1 MIERNDRL
9 LATIR
14 EELAR
19 TKAFKTIG
27 KRVEGGRVDV
37 TGAAVEARALILA
50 ALQET
55 ARRRIAIV
63 VPGDA
68 AIDDFEASLKLFHS
82 EARCVSAYPSPS
94 LSPYQ
99 DLAPSLGVVRNE
111 IRALGMLID
120 RGVEILI
127 VPARALFSRL
137 PRPEEFASRIVRMA
151 GGDEL
156 DVRVLLE
163 RLIENGFVRTDLVG
177 EAGEFAFRG
186 GILDLFPPN
195 TARPVRVELFGDTV
209 DTLRWFETETQRS
222 EDESGAVSIL
232 PMSHFPVTKGM
243 RAALA
248 RRLSLDFMDPLF
260 KRDVADRIDRL
271 NENGTFPGI
280 EHYLPVA
287 AATVSF
293 FEYLDPAEWMFALVE
308 PDQIATNVAKFEALL
323 ENEYQAAAEKGRA
336 VYSPGVLTTPGADV
350 LAFLSS
356 ARLAFSEVHVGGPQR
371 FVEETRVTP
380 ALLESG
386 TSAAIPPPTGIRP
399 SAAGPYRYDR
409 VGPSCA
415 GPNLGG
421 GGMASPPL
429 SMTTMETAGG
439 TPAVPGFV
447 EFRLRASQVDRYTNR
462 LPEFTSDVKRGHA
475 SGRRQVFLAAT
486 KGGREK
492 VERLLK
498 EFDVPFVQS
507 SDELQAE
514 IVIADGALPRGFD
527 FDELNLT
534 VYSEWDLFEPPTS
547 TRVGGKR
554 RASEAFVTDLRD
566 LKVGDYIVHVDHGVG
581 RFGGLQRIPF
591 GTTEREVMEIEYSGG
606 GKLLM
611 PMENLNLI
619 QKFSGGADTQPKLDR
634 LGGTAWARTKASVKK
649 AMRDMADEL
658 LKLYATRQMVQGHA
672 FSKDSPWQFEFED
685 AFEFDET
692 EDQESAIDDVK
703 SDMESRKPMDRLLCG
718 DVGYGKTEV
727 AMRAAF
733 KSVMDGKQVI
743 VLAPTTVLAYQHYR
757 TFLRRFASFPVT
769 IELMSRYY
777 SAKEQKAILTRLETG
792 EIDIIIGTHRVLSK
806 DIKLKDA
813 GLLVVDEEQRFGVG
827 QKEKLKQIKKAIDV
841 LSMSAT
847 PIPRTLHMS
856 LVGIRDISV
865 IETPPKDRLAIQT
878 AVVPFTDDFIREAI
892 EFEVGRGGQVF
903 FVHNR
908 VESIYAMKEYL
919 EKLVPGLKVIV
930 GHGQMEERELE
941 RAMLAFIQREYDV
954 LLATTII
961 ENGIDIPAC
970 NTILINHAE
979 RFGLSQLYQLRGR
992 VGRSDRLAFCY
1003 LLVPS
1008 DKVLASDARK
1018 RLAAIQEFSDLGAG
1032 FRIAAKDLEIRG
1044 AGNILGGEQS
1054 GQIAAVGF
1062 EMYTKLLEETIRE
1075 MKGERIEEE
1084 IETSMNLGVDIYIPK
1099 DYISDENLRMTFYK
1113 KVASA
1118 STDDRLEEIRNELRD
1133 RFGAL
1138 PQNVEN
1144 LIRFVQV
1151 KRFAQQIGAI
1161 SIVREGARA
1170 VVKLTATAKVDP
1182 NKLLL
1187 LIQQDPGVK
1196 FSPNGVL
1203 TFPLKVQGPE
1213 VIDAIEGMLRGLA
1226 A

>member
-1 MIERNDRL
+1 MTERNDRL
-9 LATIR
+9 LAQVR
-14 EELAR
+14 AELAR
-19 TKAFKTIG
+19 TKAFRAIG
-27 KRVEGGRVDV
+27 KRIAEERLDI
-37 TGAAVEARALILA
+37 TGTAVEARALLLA
-50 ALQET
+50 TLQDST
-55 ARRRIAIV
+55 AQRMAIV

-68 AIDDFEASLKLFHS
+68 AIDDFESSLKLFH
-82 EARCVSAYPSPS
+82 RDPQCVSSYPSPS

-99 DLAPSLGVVRNE
+99 DLSPSLGVARNE

-120 RGVEILI
+120 RSVDVLL

-137 PRPEEFASRIVRMA
+137 PHAEEFAARVVKVA
-151 GGDEL
+151 EGDEL
-156 DVRVLLE
+156 DLRVLLE
-163 RLIENGFVRTDLVG
+163 RLVENGFVRTDLVG

-195 TARPVRVELFGDTV
+195 TAKPVRVELFGDTV
-209 DTLRWFETETQRS
+209 DSLRWFDVETQRS
-222 EDESGAVSIL
+222 EEASGSVTVL
-232 PMSHFPVTKGM
+232 PMTQFPVTQPM
-243 RAALA
+243 RSALA
-248 RRLSLDFMDPLF
+248 RRLSLDFNDPIY
-260 KRDVADRIDRL
+260 KRDLSDKIERI
-271 NENGTFPGI
+271 NENGTFPGM

-287 AATVSF
+287 TNTVSF
-293 FEYLDPAEWMFALVE
+293 FDYLDPAEWMLALIE
-308 PDQIATNVAKFEALL
+308 PDQITTNVAKFESLL
-323 ENEYQAAAEKGRA
+323 SNEYEAASEKGRA
-336 VYSPGVLTTPGADV
+336 VYRPEKLTTAGTDV
-350 LAFLSS
+350 LALLGT
-356 ARLAFSEVHVGGPQR
+356 ARIAFSEVHVGAPHDR
-371 FVEETRVTP
+371 R
-380 ALLESG
+380 
-386 TSAAIPPPTGIRP
+386 RD
-399 SAAGPYRYDR
+399 AAGP
-409 VGPSCA
+409 
-415 GPNLGG
+415 
-421 GGMASPPL
+421 
-429 SMTTMETAGG
+429 AGG
-439 TPAVPGFV
+439 TAALQPDF
-447 EFRLRASQVDRYTNR
+447 EELRLRAPQVDRYTNR
-462 LPEFTSDVKRGHA
+462 LPEFTNDVKRGHEK
-475 SGRRQVFLAAT
+475 GRRQVFFAAT

-498 EFDVPFVQS
+498 EFDVVFV
-507 SDELQAE
+507 DDAAEGAGTKGKAELGSE
-514 IVIADGALPRGFD
+514 ILLAAGALPRGFD
-527 FDELNLT
+527 FEEPNLT
-534 VYSEWDLFEPPTS
+534 IYSEWDLFEPPTS
-547 TRVGGKR
+547 TRVGGKKR
-554 RASEAFVTDLRD
+554 TTEAFVTDLRD

-581 RFGGLQRIPF
+581 RFHGLQRIPF
-591 GTTEREVMEIEYSGG
+591 GPTEREVMEIEYSGG

-619 QKFSGGADTQPKLDR
+619 QRFSGGADTQPKLDR

-733 KSVMDGKQVI
+733 KSVMDGKQVA
-743 VLAPTTVLAYQHYR
+743 VLAPTTVLTYQHYR

-769 IELMSRYY
+769 IELLTRYY
-777 SAKEQKAILTRLETG
+777 TPKEQKEILRKLETG

-806 DIKLKDA
+806 DINFKDI
-813 GLLVVDEEQRFGVG
+813 GLLVIDEEQRFGVG
-827 QKEKLKQIKKAIDV
+827 QKEKLKQIKKAVDV

-856 LVGIRDISV
+856 MVGIRDISV

-878 AVVPFTDDFIREAI
+878 AVVPFSDDFIREAI

-919 EKLVPGLKVIV
+919 EKLVPGLRVVV

-1008 DKVLASDARK
+1008 DKVLTSDARK

-1084 IETSMNLGVDIYIPK
+1084 VETSMNLGVDIYIPK
-1099 DYISDENLRMTFYK
+1099 NYISEENLRMTFYK
-1113 KVASA
+1113 KIASA
-1118 STDDRLEEIRNELRD
+1118 STDDRLEQIRNEMRD

-1138 PQNVEN
+1138 PANVEN
-1144 LIRFVQV
+1144 LLHFVQV
-1151 KRFAQQIGAI
+1151 KRFAQQMGVI

-1170 VVKLTATAKVDP
+1170 VVKLTAQAKVDP
-1182 NKLLL
+1182 NKLLM
-1187 LIQQDPGVK
+1187 LIQQNPQVK
-1196 FSPNGVL
+1196 FTPNGVL
-1203 TFPLKVQGPE
+1203 IFPLKVQGPE
-1213 VIDAIEGMLRGLA
+1213 VIDEIEATLKGLA
-1226 A
+1226 

>member
-1 MIERNDRL
+1 MTERNDKL
-9 LATIR
+9 LAQIR
-14 EELAR
+14 AELER
-19 TKAFKTIG
+19 TKAFRAIG
-27 KRVEGGRVDV
+27 KRIAETRLDI
-37 TGAAVEARALILA
+37 TGAAVEARALLLA
-50 ALQET
+50 TLQDTT
-55 ARRRIAIV
+55 AQRLAIV

-68 AIDDFEASLKLFHS
+68 AIDDFESALRLFH
-82 EARCVSAYPSPS
+82 RDPHCVSSYPSPS

-99 DLAPSLGVVRNE
+99 DLSPSLGVARNE

-120 RGVEILI
+120 GSVDVLI

-137 PRPEEFASRIVRMA
+137 PKAEELSARVVRLA
-151 GGDEL
+151 GGEDL
-156 DVRVLLE
+156 DLRVLLE
-163 RLIENGFVRTDLVG
+163 RLVENGFVRTDLVG

-195 TARPVRVELFGDTV
+195 TPRPVRVELFGDTI
-209 DTLRWFETETQRS
+209 DSLRWFDVETQRS
-222 EDESGAVSIL
+222 EDESGPVIVL
-232 PMSHFPVTKGM
+232 PMTQFPVTKAM
-243 RAALA
+243 RSALA
-248 RRLSLDFMDPLF
+248 RRLSLDFMEPHF
-260 KRDVADRIDRL
+260 KRDLADKIERI
-271 NENGTFPGI
+271 NENGTFPGM
-280 EHYLPVA
+280 EHYVPVA
-287 AATVSF
+287 SETVSF
-293 FEYLDPAEWMFALVE
+293 FDYFDPAEWMLALIE
-308 PDQIATNVAKFEALL
+308 PDQITTNVAKFESLL
-323 ENEYQAAAEKGRA
+323 RNEYEAAAEKGRA
-336 VYSPGVLTTPGADV
+336 VYAPEKLTTAGPEV
-350 LAFLSS
+350 LAFLGN
-356 ARLAFSEVHVGGPQR
+356 ARIAFSEVHVGMPRTG
-371 FVEETRVTP
+371 VAP
-380 ALLESG
+380 A
-386 TSAAIPPPTGIRP
+386 
-399 SAAGPYRYDR
+399 
-409 VGPSCA
+409 
-415 GPNLGG
+415 
-421 GGMASPPL
+421 ASPVISQGSDFEEL
-429 SMTTMETAGG
+429 
-439 TPAVPGFV
+439 
-447 EFRLRASQVDRYTNR
+447 RLRAPQVDRYTNR
-462 LPEFTSDVKRGHA
+462 LPEFTNDVKRGHG
-475 SGRRQVFLAAT
+475 SGRRQVFFAAT

-498 EFDVPFVQS
+498 EFDVVFVDDTGEAAGAPLS
-507 SDELQAE
+507 SAQTKNKPELGSE
-514 IVIADGALPRGFD
+514 ILLASGALPRGFD
-527 FDELNLT
+527 FEELNLT
-534 VYSEWDLFEPPTS
+534 IYSEWDLFEPPTS
-547 TRVGGKR
+547 TRIGGKKR
-554 RASEAFVTDLRD
+554 TTEAFVTDLRD

-581 RFGGLQRIPF
+581 RFLGLQRIPF
-591 GTTEREVMEIEYSGG
+591 GPTEREVMEIEYSGG

-619 QKFSGGADTQPKLDR
+619 QRFSGGADTQPKLDR

-658 LKLYATRQMVQGHA
+658 LKLYATRQMVQGHT

-733 KSVMDGKQVI
+733 KSVMDGKQVA
-743 VLAPTTVLAYQHYR
+743 VLAPTTVLTYQHYR

-769 IELMSRYY
+769 IELLTRYY
-777 SAKEQKAILTRLETG
+777 TAKEQKEILKKLETG
-792 EIDIIIGTHRVLSK
+792 EIDIVIGTHRVLSK
-806 DIKLKDA
+806 DIQFKDI
-813 GLLVVDEEQRFGVG
+813 GLLIIDEEQRFGVG

-847 PIPRTLHMS
+847 PIPRSLHMS

-878 AVVPFTDDFIREAI
+878 AVVPFSDDFIREAV
-892 EFEVGRGGQVF
+892 EFETGRGGQIF

-919 EKLVPGLKVIV
+919 EKLVPGLRVIV

-1008 DKVLASDARK
+1008 DKILTSDARK

-1054 GQIAAVGF
+1054 GQIAAIGF

-1084 IETSMNLGVDIYIPK
+1084 VETSMNLGVDIYIPK
-1099 DYISDENLRMTFYK
+1099 NYVGDENLRMTFYK
-1113 KVASA
+1113 KIASA
-1118 STDDRLEEIRNELRD
+1118 STDDRIEQIRNEMRD

-1138 PQNVEN
+1138 PSNVEN
-1144 LIRFVQV
+1144 LLHFVQV
-1151 KRFAQQIGAI
+1151 KRFAQQMGVI

-1170 VVKLTATAKVDP
+1170 IVKLTAQAKVDP

-1187 LIQQDPGVK
+1187 LIQENPQVK
-1196 FSPNGVL
+1196 FTPNGVL

-1213 VIDAIEGMLRGLA
+1213 VIEAIEEMLRALA